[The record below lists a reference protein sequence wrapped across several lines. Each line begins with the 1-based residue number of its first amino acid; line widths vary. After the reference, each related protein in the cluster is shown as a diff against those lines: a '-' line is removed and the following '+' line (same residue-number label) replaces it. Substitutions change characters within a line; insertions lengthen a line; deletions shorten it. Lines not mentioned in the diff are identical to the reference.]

1 MYCYY
6 ESNIF
11 QFSRNLLH
19 KIRLLSEAAK
29 SSGMAEF
36 FALLPVGI
44 MLGRGLFLESPETFR
59 LYFG

>member
-1 MYCYY
+1 MYGYY

-11 QFSRNLLH
+11 NLSRNLLH
-19 KIRLLSEAAK
+19 KIQLLSEAAK

-44 MLGRGLFLESPETFR
+44 MLGRAGNGLLLAF
-59 LYFG
+59 YWM